1 VTPSPLSEL
10 PDGNFDELSIAPIY
24 GVKACDADCDAT
36 EAWILAGP
44 SLTADTIG
52 VEVIEARYHGP
63 GTVDDPYWV
72 VVDGADCL
80 NVAEAASLVAYF
92 GDQNYGYIGERD

>member
-1 VTPSPLSEL
+1 MTPSPLSEL

-44 SLTADTIG
+44 SLTTDTIG
-52 VEVIEARYHGP
+52 VEVIEARYRYGS
-63 GTVDDPYWV
+63 DDPYWE

-80 NVAEAASLVAYF
+80 NVAEAASLVADF